1 LKVFISADLEG
12 TAGIVAWDQ
21 TNPSDKD
28 YDRAVSLMLGE
39 VNAAIE
45 GALDGGATEIVV
57 CDSHNSMRNLD
68 PSGLNPAVQVNQ
80 GGGKPFSMMQ
90 GIDETFDAVLFT
102 GYHARVGTPGVLNH
116 TYWGSVVSGVRLNG
130 ELVGETGINAAVAG
144 YYGVPVALVTGDS
157 VLAAEA
163 EALLGQVETA
173 AVKVPTGRFSA
184 TSVHPTVARERIRQ
198 AASRALLRLQEM
210 EPYTLDPPVTLE
222 MDVIHSGQM
231 DRIALIPGIERV
243 SPRTMRFTHDDYI
256 TVFQCFLAACV
267 LGQNA

>member
-1 LKVFISADLEG
+1 MKVFISADLEG
-12 TAGIVAWDQ
+12 TAGVVAWDQ

-28 YDRAVSLMLGE
+28 YDKAVSLMLGE

-68 PSGLNPAVQVNQ
+68 AMGLHPAVQVNQ

-90 GIDETFDAVLFT
+90 GIDETFDAVFFT
-102 GYHARVGTPGVLNH
+102 GYHAQVGEPGVLNH

-130 ELVGETGINAAVAG
+130 EPVGETGINAAVAG
-144 YYGVPVALVTGDS
+144 YFGVPVALVTGDT

-163 EALLGQVETA
+163 AALLGNVETA
-173 AVKVPTGRFSA
+173 SVKTPTGRFSA
-184 TSVHPTVARERIRQ
+184 TAVHPTVARDRIRQ
-198 AASRALLRLQEM
+198 SAKRALDRLEEM

-222 MDVIHSGQM
+222 MGVINSAQM
-231 DRIALIPGIERV
+231 DRIALIPGVQRIA
-243 SPRTMRFTHDDYI
+243 PRTMRYMHEDYV

-267 LGQNA
+267 LGQSA